1 MRSLAVLAT
10 LLFAGLAAAAPATS
24 SKGVT
29 SDDSG
34 NSDNLIVV
42 STVLACAA
50 TTTSSVP
57 ATTSTAASAAV
68 TPITWMPTAHH
79 QKACDEASFAN
90 ESSEDPV
97 TPADWRDCAALYSE
111 WTSYNGTFSVGH
123 ANASAAGY
131 GAPPS
136 YDYPAAAAASKRAA
150 KTNSNAGYIP
160 IVQSGSCTLA
170 LKPGSLNQLLAVGDV
185 DIAEI
190 LQNALNEHS
199 SGTLLGAR
207 GDVNCAVRGLDKSV
221 KAAVGWQLY
230 YPGA

>member
-10 LLFAGLAAAAPATS
+10 LLAGLVAAVPVAS
-24 SKGVT
+24 SSGVT
-29 SDDSG
+29 SDESRND
-34 NSDNLIVV
+34 DNLIVV
-42 STVLACAA
+42 STVLGCAP
-50 TTTSSVP
+50 TTASSVP
-57 ATTSTAASAAV
+57 AATSTLAAAAE

-90 ESSEDPV
+90 EATDDPV

-111 WTSYNGTFSVGH
+111 WASYNGTFSVGH
-123 ANASAAGY
+123 ANASA
-131 GAPPS
+131 GAASS
-136 YDYPAAAAASKRAA
+136 YDYPAANKSKRAA
-150 KTNSNAGYIP
+150 KPKSNVGYIP
-160 IVQSGSCTLA
+160 IMQSGSCTLA
-170 LKPGSLNQLLAVGDV
+170 LKPGSLNQQLAVGDV
-185 DIAEI
+185 DIGEI

-207 GDVNCAVRGLDKSV
+207 GDVNCAVRGPDKSA